1 MKITFLGVTGWLGS
15 EISAETVKRG
25 HDVVVISR
33 HPEDIKYTQT
43 PDVESLKADAGN
55 YTQLKEAIPK
65 DSDILVNSLIPD
77 PFQLGVRH

>member
-33 HPEDIKYTQT
+33 HPEDIKYT
-43 PDVESLKADAGN
+43 
-55 YTQLKEAIPK
+55 
-65 DSDILVNSLIPD
+65 
-77 PFQLGVRH
+77 